1 MVVPFRGEPYNVKH
15 LKVMGDIG
23 QVVPQLWDIRNPD
36 SIYEALKHSNL
47 VVNLVAQKSDTR
59 NYTMESV
66 NVDGAKLIAKIA
78 REAGVERFVHVSTA
92 GYNRYSLSEWIRTK
106 SEGEAAVR
114 EVFPAATIIRPTSMF
129 GIEDSLLTRP
139 SELIRYSPV
148 FPMYKPDR
156 RIQPVW
162 VDDVARGI
170 LEVSANDT
178 TSGKIY
184 ELGGPDVWTHREL
197 YEYLFEILYH
207 RPTVLENP
215 DFFVELYA
223 KFAGKVHRNPR
234 WTPEMIDQQQFDNVV
249 ADGALGFAD
258 LGIPQDELTNI
269 RRYAL
274 NVVRMF
280 RRPNRY
286 DAVLQDSWVHPK
298 GYKGTHAPTVTED
311 LSRLGPRH

>member
-47 VVNLVAQKSDTR
+47 VINLVAQKNDTR
-59 NYTMESV
+59 NYTMQSV

-78 REAGVERFVHVSTA
+78 REAGVERYVHVSTA
-92 GYNRYSLSEWIRTK
+92 GYNKFSVSEWIRTK

-114 EVFPAATIIRPTSMF
+114 EVFPAATIVRPTSLF
-129 GIEDSLLTRP
+129 GIEDTLLTRP

-156 RIQPVW
+156 RMQPVW

-170 LEVSANDT
+170 LEIAANDQ
-178 TSGKIY
+178 TSGKVY
-184 ELGGPDVWTHREL
+184 ELGGPDVWTHRQF
-197 YEYLFEILYH
+197 YEYLFEILLH
-207 RPTVLENP
+207 RPTVIENP
-215 DFFVELYA
+215 DFLVDLYA
-223 KFAGKVHRNPR
+223 KVVSKIHRNPR
-234 WTPEMIDQQQFDNVV
+234 FTPELLEQLQYDNVV
-249 ADGALGFAD
+249 AEGALGFED
-258 LGIPQDELTNI
+258 LGIPQDELTGI

-274 NVVRMF
+274 NAIRMF
-280 RRPNRY
+280 RRANRY
-286 DAVLQDSWVHPK
+286 DAVLKDSWVHPK
-298 GYKGTHAPTVTED
+298 APKTSPSGVATK
-311 LSRLGPRH
+311 H